1 KAFELEAI
9 PTSVLSFIPCF
20 VVSEASPW
28 PFEYTTFPS
37 FIIPTDIPGTS
48 KVFRVFCTN
57 SSSCFSLI
65 CANVKKEKRANR
77 REIRSF
83 IKIKFLKDNQFPN
96 FGKMRK
102 PCSAKKTVLR
112 QNRPC

>member
-1 KAFELEAI
+1 MASATAVKAFELEAI

-48 KVFRVFCTN
+48 KVFRVFCTR

-65 CANVKKEKRANR
+65 CANVKKEKRIRNKEKFNFILRELVSPKIR
-77 REIRSF
+77 RSEERRV
-83 IKIKFLKDNQFPN
+83 
-96 FGKMRK
+96 GKERRK
-102 PCSAKKTVLR
+102 W
-112 QNRPC
+112 